1 MRDIWHTSQHLDSLD
16 RHISICIYIYVKYFY
31 LSLYY
36 TYPHDFTLR
45 WLALAFHW
53 LDPNRFALFIY
64 FLYILDFVFFCLSS
78 NLFFLISLFISVLLS
93 CFFCLCVC
101 VDVDGCLRV
110 MLILLMWVSMLALF
124 FLLFLFSFPPFA
136 LLFPS
141 RFLRCVPRHDS
152 YSATSSSSLPTRSFD
167 FSCRSAGILRKNA

>member
-1 MRDIWHTSQHLDSLD
+1 MDVACNAHSA
-16 RHISICIYIYVKYFY
+16 YVSFNVG
-31 LSLYY
+31 S
-36 TYPHDFTLR
+36 
-45 WLALAFHW
+45 
-53 LDPNRFALFIY
+53 
-64 FLYILDFVFFCLSS
+64 
-78 NLFFLISLFISVLLS
+78 
-93 CFFCLCVC
+93 
-101 VDVDGCLRV
+101 
-110 MLILLMWVSMLALF
+110 F